1 MRGIRVGL
9 WMIIMIV
16 VAAGAAMA
24 QATTGTMR
32 GHVGDAQGLALPGVT
47 VTATS
52 PNLQGTRSA
61 VTSENGDYVLTLLP
75 SGSYTVSFELSGFEQ
90 QQRTVALAP
99 MQDLP
104 LDVKLGI
111 ATLTETVQVVGS
123 DVIRQTPQVT
133 VNYSQELI

>member
-1 MRGIRVGL
+1 MRGIRAGL
-9 WMIIMIV
+9 WMIV

-24 QATTGTMR
+24 QATTGTLR

-75 SGSYTVSFELSGFEQ
+75 PGSYTVSFELSGFEQ

-104 LDVKLGI
+104 VDVKLGI
-111 ATLTETVQVVGS
+111 ATLTETVQV
-123 DVIRQTPQVT
+123 
-133 VNYSQELI
+133 